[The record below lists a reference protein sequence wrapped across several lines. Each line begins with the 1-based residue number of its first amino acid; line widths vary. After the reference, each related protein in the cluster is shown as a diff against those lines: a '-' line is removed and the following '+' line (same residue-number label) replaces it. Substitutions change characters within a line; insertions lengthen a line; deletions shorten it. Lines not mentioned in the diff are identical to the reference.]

1 MTQYVGVQLGNKVY
15 TYEWRGE
22 VPMVVGDR
30 AVIPAN
36 YLNEYPSFGN
46 VVKIYGEDEE
56 IPFKG
61 TLAKLLGKVELD
73 DRI

>member
-1 MTQYVGVQLGNKVY
+1 MQYVGVQLGQKVY
-15 TYEWRGE
+15 TYEWHGDI
-22 VPMVVGDR
+22 PMVLGDR

-46 VVKIYGEDEE
+46 VVKIYDEREE

-61 TLAKLLGKVELD
+61 TLAKLLGKVEPD
-73 DRI
+73 DRV